1 MSPTFPLT
9 HRPTA
14 YTLIELLAV
23 MFVVAMTG
31 LVEESVAHRF
41 GRWTGIG
48 AGAVTLI
55 ICVMGVMLF
64 YRWSWKRDR
73 RRLQELREKY
83 RGIYRV
89 IALND
94 SIFDDSNVLP
104 AIDLGHSNREIIRTR
119 VEAIALSRKSSGRR
133 CKRAP
138 QSIISIS
145 SGTGD
150 LSEMEG
156 GYAAYRISKAA
167 LNAVT

>member
-1 MSPTFPLT
+1 MSRTLSLT
-9 HRPTA
+9 NCRPA

-55 ICVMGVMLF
+55 ICVMGVVLF

-89 IALND
+89 IALPSD
-94 SIFDDSNVLP
+94 QKIVARPDG
-104 AIDLGHSNREIIRTR
+104 AEIKIGDCGW
-119 VEAIALSRKSSGRR
+119 EA
-133 CKRAP
+133 
-138 QSIISIS
+138 
-145 SGTGD
+145 
-150 LSEMEG
+150 
-156 GYAAYRISKAA
+156 
-167 LNAVT
+167 